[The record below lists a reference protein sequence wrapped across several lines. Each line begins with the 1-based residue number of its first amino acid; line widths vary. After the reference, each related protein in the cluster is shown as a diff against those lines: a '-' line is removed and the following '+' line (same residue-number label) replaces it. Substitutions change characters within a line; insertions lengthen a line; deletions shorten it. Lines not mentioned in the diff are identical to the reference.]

1 MAPGDHPA
9 WMCLPVMR
17 SIVHLGVSDSIVE
30 ARRVAIIVLSV
41 SIDPWT
47 GSHGRATRVVSALT

>member
-1 MAPGDHPA
+1 
-9 WMCLPVMR
+9 MR

-30 ARRVAIIVLSV
+30 ARRVAIIVFSV